1 MGQKFTK
8 MGRLELCACYQVP
21 RMQFHHL
28 VRREPQIT
36 SYTFLADA
44 LCVGVDNSFAV

>member
-1 MGQKFTK
+1 MGQKFTQ
-8 MGRLELCACYQVP
+8 MVRLEFGACYQVP

-36 SYTFLADA
+36 SYTFLPDA
-44 LCVGVDNSFAV
+44 LCVGVDNSLDV